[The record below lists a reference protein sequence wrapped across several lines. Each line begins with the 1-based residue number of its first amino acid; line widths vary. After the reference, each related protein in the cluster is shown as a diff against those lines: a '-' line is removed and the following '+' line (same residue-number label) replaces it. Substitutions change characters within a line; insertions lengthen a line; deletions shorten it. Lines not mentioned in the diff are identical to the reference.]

1 MGPSW
6 SARPA
11 GARADGG
18 GAGQWPGRGRR
29 QPISARAAW
38 GPRGYQRVRPARR
51 GAAPTGPG
59 AATAHPT
66 PEPPPALAPAIRAVG
81 ARAPSPRCSRR
92 PPGSRANFPGR
103 RARAAAA
110 GPGWAPGPAAAAPM
124 DANRPGAFVLS
135 SAPLAALHNMAE
147 MKTSLFPYALQGPA
161 GFKAPALGGLGAQL
175 PLGTPHGISDIL
187 GRPVGA
193 AGGGLLGGLPR
204 LNGLAS
210 SAGVYFGPAAAVA
223 RGYPK
228 PLAELP
234 GRPPIFWPGVVQ
246 GSPWRDPRLTGPG
259 KWPTRGFGVGRRGGR
274 GRGAAGRAHPP
285 SFAAQASGV
294 LDKDGKKKHSRPTFS
309 GQQIFALEKTFEQTK
324 YLAGPE
330 RARLAYSL
338 GMTESQVKVRRLR
351 PGRPPAGPAALRPTR
366 SPASCERPASCRRP
380 WPRSRGRPAP
390 RPGPGRGVASGVP
403 PRPAASP
410 AGPPRGQA
418 AAGRVLREAPPDGH
432 PPPQVWFQNRRT
444 KWRKRHAAEMASAK
458 KQQDSDAEKLKVGG
472 SDAEDDDEYNRPL
485 DPNSDDGKI
494 TRLLKKHKPSNLAL
508 VSPCGGGGAGDAS

>member
-1 MGPSW
+1 
-6 SARPA
+6 
-11 GARADGG
+11 
-18 GAGQWPGRGRR
+18 
-29 QPISARAAW
+29 
-38 GPRGYQRVRPARR
+38 
-51 GAAPTGPG
+51 
-59 AATAHPT
+59 
-66 PEPPPALAPAIRAVG
+66 
-81 ARAPSPRCSRR
+81 
-92 PPGSRANFPGR
+92 
-103 RARAAAA
+103 
-110 GPGWAPGPAAAAPM
+110 M

-234 GRPPIFWPGVVQ
+234 GRPPIFWPGVVP
-246 GSPWRDPRLTGPG
+246 GSPWRDPRLAGPA
-259 KWPTRGFGVGRRGGR
+259 PA
-274 GRGAAGRAHPP
+274 GAA
-285 SFAAQASGV
+285 

-338 GMTESQVKVRRLR
+338 GMTESQVKV
-351 PGRPPAGPAALRPTR
+351 
-366 SPASCERPASCRRP
+366 
-380 WPRSRGRPAP
+380 
-390 RPGPGRGVASGVP
+390 
-403 PRPAASP
+403 
-410 AGPPRGQA
+410 
-418 AAGRVLREAPPDGH
+418 
-432 PPPQVWFQNRRT
+432 WFQNRRT

-458 KQQDSDAEKLKVGG
+458 KKQDSDAEKLKGGG

-485 DPNSDDGKI
+485 DPNSDDEKI

-508 VSPCGGGGAGDAS
+508 VSPCGGGGGADAS

>member
-18 GAGQWPGRGRR
+18 GAGQWTGRGRR

-59 AATAHPT
+59 AATDYPA

-193 AGGGLLGGLPR
+193 TGGGLLGGLPR

-246 GSPWRDPRLTGPG
+246 GSPWRDPRLAGP
-259 KWPTRGFGVGRRGGR
+259 
-274 GRGAAGRAHPP
+274 
-285 SFAAQASGV
+285 AQASGV
-294 LDKDGKKKHSRPTFS
+294 MDKDGKKKHSRPTFS

-338 GMTESQVKVRRLR
+338 GMTESQVKV
-351 PGRPPAGPAALRPTR
+351 
-366 SPASCERPASCRRP
+366 
-380 WPRSRGRPAP
+380 
-390 RPGPGRGVASGVP
+390 
-403 PRPAASP
+403 
-410 AGPPRGQA
+410 
-418 AAGRVLREAPPDGH
+418 
-432 PPPQVWFQNRRT
+432 WFQNRRT

-458 KQQDSDAEKLKVGG
+458 KKQDSDAEKLKVGG

-485 DPNSDDGKI
+485 DPNSDDEKI

-508 VSPCGGGGAGDAS
+508 VSPCGGGAGDAS

>member
-1 MGPSW
+1 
-6 SARPA
+6 
-11 GARADGG
+11 
-18 GAGQWPGRGRR
+18 
-29 QPISARAAW
+29 
-38 GPRGYQRVRPARR
+38 
-51 GAAPTGPG
+51 
-59 AATAHPT
+59 
-66 PEPPPALAPAIRAVG
+66 
-81 ARAPSPRCSRR
+81 
-92 PPGSRANFPGR
+92 
-103 RARAAAA
+103 
-110 GPGWAPGPAAAAPM
+110 M

-234 GRPPIFWPGVVQ
+234 GRPPIFWPGVVP
-246 GSPWRDPRLTGPG
+246 GSPWRDPRLAGPG
-259 KWPTRGFGVGRRGGR
+259 ERGAGRGLGAARGRGGR
-274 GRGAAGRAHPP
+274 AGHSPAVPAAPAGAA
-285 SFAAQASGV
+285 

-338 GMTESQVKVRRLR
+338 GMTESQVKV
-351 PGRPPAGPAALRPTR
+351 
-366 SPASCERPASCRRP
+366 S
-380 WPRSRGRPAP
+380 AP
-390 RPGPGRGVASGVP
+390 RPANCARGRTRGAGARGGGPGRG
-403 PRPAASP
+403 AA
-410 AGPPRGQA
+410 
-418 AAGRVLREAPPDGH
+418 
-432 PPPQVWFQNRRT
+432 
-444 KWRKRHAAEMASAK
+444 
-458 KQQDSDAEKLKVGG
+458 
-472 SDAEDDDEYNRPL
+472 
-485 DPNSDDGKI
+485 
-494 TRLLKKHKPSNLAL
+494 
-508 VSPCGGGGAGDAS
+508 

>member
-1 MGPSW
+1 MAGP
-6 SARPA
+6 RH
-11 GARADGG
+11 RE
-18 GAGQWPGRGRR
+18 
-29 QPISARAAW
+29 PISARAAR
-38 GPRGYQRVRPARR
+38 GPAVICASDPR

-59 AATAHPT
+59 AAAATAARPSVR
-66 PEPPPALAPAIRAVG
+66 PSARPPPPSPRRPAALPPSLRAVG
-81 ARAPSPRCSRR
+81 ARAPAAAAPREL
-92 PPGSRANFPGR
+92 PGR
-103 RARAAAA
+103 RAAAAA
-110 GPGWAPGPAAAAPM
+110 GPGWALGPAAAAPM
-124 DANRPGAFVLS
+124 DTNRPGAFVLS

-246 GSPWRDPRLTGPG
+246 GSPWRDPRLAGPG
-259 KWPTRGFGVGRRGGR
+259 KWRARGPAWGG
-274 GRGAAGRAHPP
+274 GATGCAHPP
-285 SFAAQASGV
+285 SLAAQAGGV

-338 GMTESQVKVRRLR
+338 GMTESQVKVRRPPRVPPR
-351 PGRPPAGPAALRPTR
+351 PADTA
-366 SPASCERPASCRRP
+366 PASCERSASGRRP
-380 WPRSRGRPAP
+380 RPPPGRRRCPAAGTKCWPRASLCVHAGGGVTAGDCRGAALQ
-390 RPGPGRGVASGVP
+390 RPGRFGRRPLTVTLRPRCGSRTAGPSGASGTRRRWRR
-403 PRPAASP
+403 PRRSRTRT
-410 AGPPRGQA
+410 PR
-418 AAGRVLREAPPDGH
+418 
-432 PPPQVWFQNRRT
+432 
-444 KWRKRHAAEMASAK
+444 S
-458 KQQDSDAEKLKVGG
+458 
-472 SDAEDDDEYNRPL
+472 
-485 DPNSDDGKI
+485 
-494 TRLLKKHKPSNLAL
+494 
-508 VSPCGGGGAGDAS
+508 